1 MHLRGK
7 PQCVVSMGWRQLS
20 TVYSP
25 PKTGLKS
32 ELLGEKQ
39 NKTNKHLTPA
49 DVKTNE
55 LFTIQP
61 KND

>member
-1 MHLRGK
+1 MCSFNGMATTFNRI
-7 PQCVVSMGWRQLS
+7 QNA
-20 TVYSP
+20 P

-39 NKTNKHLTPA
+39 NKTHKHLTPA

-55 LFTIQP
+55 LLTIQP